1 MTELCPGQIME
12 DKESRQAD
20 KATQVLSNLTRDQAS
35 SAQVFQH
42 LQRADIGV
50 ESVVRLL
57 CQEKY
62 NNQGLMM
69 NFLGPVLSNL
79 SQLPQVRKQILGGF
93 ETRFEV

>member
-1 MTELCPGQIME
+1 MTQLCPGQIME

-20 KATQVLSNLTRDQAS
+20 KATQILSNLTRDQAS

-50 ESVVRLL
+50 ESLVRLL

-62 NNQGLMM
+62 NNTGLMM

-79 SQLPQVRKQILGGF
+79 SQLPQVRKQILGG
-93 ETRFEV
+93 

>member
-1 MTELCPGQIME
+1 MTQLCPGQIME
-12 DKESRQAD
+12 DKESKQAD

-50 ESVVRLL
+50 ESLVRLL

-62 NNQGLMM
+62 NNTGLMM

-79 SQLPQVRKQILGGF
+79 SQLPQVRKQILGG
-93 ETRFEV
+93 

>member
-1 MTELCPGQIME
+1 MTELCPGQVME

-20 KATQVLSNLTRDQAS
+20 KATQILSNLTRDQAS

-50 ESVVRLL
+50 ESLVRLL

-62 NNQGLMM
+62 NNTGLMM

-79 SQLPQVRKQILGGF
+79 SQLPQVRKQILGG
-93 ETRFEV
+93 

>member
-1 MTELCPGQIME
+1 ME

-20 KATQVLSNLTRDQAS
+20 KATQILSNLTRDQAS

-42 LQRADIGV
+42 LQRAEIGV
-50 ESVVRLL
+50 ESLVRLL

-62 NNQGLMM
+62 NNTGLMM

-79 SQLPQVRKQILGGF
+79 SQLPQVRKQILGG
-93 ETRFEV
+93 

>member
-1 MTELCPGQIME
+1 ME

-20 KATQVLSNLTRDQAS
+20 KATQILSNLTRDQAS

-50 ESVVRLL
+50 ESLVRLL

-62 NNQGLMM
+62 NNTGLMM

-79 SQLPQVRKQILGGF
+79 SQLPQVRKQILGG
-93 ETRFEV
+93 

>member
-62 NNQGLMM
+62 NNTGLMM

-79 SQLPQVRKQILGGF
+79 SQLPQVRKHILGG
-93 ETRFEV
+93 

>member
-1 MTELCPGQIME
+1 MTQLCPGQIME

-50 ESVVRLL
+50 ESLVRLL

-62 NNQGLMM
+62 NNTGLMM

-79 SQLPQVRKQILGGF
+79 SQLPQVRKQILGG
-93 ETRFEV
+93 